1 MQLEKL
7 NINHPQI
14 LMSYFDLMYLHLA
27 TVVPCFIIGTALLI
41 IKKGTPGHK
50 KWGRL
55 YMMLMLITA
64 TITLFMPAQVGPQF
78 LGHFGYI
85 HGFSFLA
92 IYTVPTAYWAI
103 KRGDIKS
110 HQRKM
115 ILLYFGAIIIAGG
128 FTFFPGRY
136 LYELFFN

>member
-1 MQLEKL
+1 MNCL
-7 NINHPQI
+7 
-14 LMSYFDLMYLHLA
+14 DLMYFHLA

-41 IKKGTPGHK
+41 VKKGTPNHK
-50 KWGRL
+50 WMGKV
-55 YMMLMLITA
+55 YMLLMMVTA
-64 TITLFMPAQVGPQF
+64 VITLFMPAQVGPQF
-78 LGHFGYI
+78 FGHFGWI

-92 IYTVPTAYWAI
+92 IYTVPTAYLAI
-103 KRGDIKS
+103 KRGDVKS